1 MDNRLF
7 LWTAMFRRCC
17 KVSSDSEL
25 PSAFNDVSLCPQYP
39 RPAHTH
45 DLHQLQHHHHY
56 DPHQQQRQFHQP
68 HPNPLSH
75 GYVRPFTT
83 AVPIP
88 VGEESAAAE
97 NFDSLSFDA
106 RCSLNVLRRR
116 EPLGASGNKPDRTK
130 SEEQLAQQQQQLQQQ
145 QQQQQQEQQLAGKG
159 REEIV
164 RPSVEVVIP
173 NEIGE

>member
-1 MDNRLF
+1 M
-7 LWTAMFRRCC
+7 
-17 KVSSDSEL
+17 
-25 PSAFNDVSLCPQYP
+25 
-39 RPAHTH
+39 
-45 DLHQLQHHHHY
+45 HQIQHHYQPHQY
-56 DPHQQQRQFHQP
+56 HQQQQQQQFHHHP

-75 GYVRPFTT
+75 GYAPRPFTT

-88 VGEESAAAE
+88 VGGEEEESAE
-97 NFDSLSFDA
+97 QNFDSLSFDA

-130 SEEQLAQQQQQLQQQ
+130 SEEQLAQQHQQQ
-145 QQQQQQEQQLAGKG
+145 QQKQQEQEEVVGNG
-159 REEIV
+159 REEIM

>member
-1 MDNRLF
+1 MN
-7 LWTAMFRRCC
+7 
-17 KVSSDSEL
+17 
-25 PSAFNDVSLCPQYP
+25 PPQ
-39 RPAHTH
+39 
-45 DLHQLQHHHHY
+45 QK
-56 DPHQQQRQFHQP
+56 QQQHPFHHS

-88 VGEESAAAE
+88 VGGEEPAAAAAAAAE
-97 NFDSLSFDA
+97 NNLDSLSFDA

-130 SEEQLAQQQQQLQQQ
+130 SEEQLAQQQQHQQQ
-145 QQQQQQEQQLAGKG
+145 PEQVVANG
-159 REEIV
+159 REDIL

-173 NEIGE
+173 NEIGEWSELNFQACSPKVQLCESRY

>member
-1 MDNRLF
+1 MEYL
-7 LWTAMFRRCC
+7 
-17 KVSSDSEL
+17 
-25 PSAFNDVSLCPQYP
+25 
-39 RPAHTH
+39 
-45 DLHQLQHHHHY
+45 
-56 DPHQQQRQFHQP
+56 QQQLFHHS

-88 VGEESAAAE
+88 VGGEKSAAAAAAAAAE
-97 NFDSLSFDA
+97 NLDSLSFDA

-130 SEEQLAQQQQQLQQQ
+130 SEEQLAQQHQQ
-145 QQQQQQEQQLAGKG
+145 QQQQQQEQVVGNG
-159 REEIV
+159 REEIM
-164 RPSVEVVIP
+164 RPSVEVIIP